1 MDSLDSHTLT
11 DLQIEFERRLMDI
24 TIKYC
29 IFVSYIRNSLKA
41 QNVSAK
47 SLCADLVNFSA
58 FDHSVQEVQE
68 LNLLSTHETE
78 LEQASD
84 LDDIFILLG
93 TEFSNF
99 DIYDN
104 EWLVHRHPVTD
115 DDGCI
120 FRLHF

>member
-11 DLQIEFERRLMDI
+11 DLQNELERRLMDI
-24 TIKYC
+24 TIKC
-29 IFVSYIRNSLKA
+29 YIRNSLKA

-78 LEQASD
+78 LERASD
-84 LDDIFILLG
+84 LDDIFTLLG
-93 TEFSNF
+93 TEFSSFLNF
-99 DIYDN
+99 DIYEYIVN
-104 EWLVHRHPVTD
+104 KRVMTLKAIKRKY
-115 DDGCI
+115 
-120 FRLHF
+120 

>member
-1 MDSLDSHTLT
+1 MGLCCKSACKKCGTAS
-11 DLQIEFERRLMDI
+11 RREGDAGQGTCRLW
-24 TIKYC
+24 IKRE
-29 IFVSYIRNSLKA
+29 SAQL